1 MVEDSQRGL
10 RPRVSNGVQPLAP
23 GPSHTL
29 SDRKEMVMC
38 PGPLPLASGVYLI
51 GGTESSRTSE
61 KVKLDGSVEE
71 GFGLKYDIR
80 LKSGI
85 ELIYLHKDIFTFF
98 ASFSCAIPDPFKE
111 EVMITGGRGTTNQV
125 SINTVSVYTEDG
137 RQRDIAPLN
146 QGRFWH
152 ACSSYLNAGRKVIIL
167 SF

>member
-125 SINTVSVYTEDG
+125 SINNNNNNNRVY
-137 RQRDIAPLN
+137 
-146 QGRFWH
+146 
-152 ACSSYLNAGRKVIIL
+152 YLNNKSYHRQSLLVTETFVNFLKL
-167 SF
+167 SC